1 MGADGGNLV
10 DRPGE
15 TVRGEGALPGA
26 DRRSSPRACSRIE
39 ASYEDA
45 DGHVFLY
52 TADLSEGG
60 VFLVSPI
67 PPRIGASAMVLLEL
81 PENPAILRMRGSV
94 ARQQTHPIA
103 GFAVRFDPHANAEG
117 SRRALRDF
125 VESTRS
131 GLAARHP

>member
-1 MGADGGNLV
+1 L
-10 DRPGE
+10 
-15 TVRGEGALPGA
+15 
-26 DRRSSPRACSRIE
+26 RIE

-67 PPRIGASAMVLLEL
+67 PPRLGARATVLLEL
-81 PENPAILRMRGSV
+81 PGNPVILRLRGNV
-94 ARQQTHPIA
+94 ARQQAYPLA
-103 GFAVRFDPHANAEG
+103 GFAVRFDPQAGPEG

-131 GLAARHP
+131 SRTARAS

>member
-1 MGADGGNLV
+1 M
-10 DRPGE
+10 DRSWE
-15 TVRGEGALPGA
+15 TVGDAGIHPGGE
-26 DRRSSPRACSRIE
+26 RRSSPRARSRIE

-67 PPRIGASAMVLLEL
+67 PPSLGASATVLLEL
-81 PENPAILRMRGSV
+81 PGNPAILRLRGNV
-94 ARQQTHPIA
+94 ARQQAYPVA
-103 GFAVRFDPHANAEG
+103 GFAVRFDPRASPDG

-125 VESTRS
+125 IESTGS
-131 GLAARHP
+131 GRTAGDS

>member
-1 MGADGGNLV
+1 V
-10 DRPGE
+10 DRSGE
-15 TVRGEGALPGA
+15 IVGRAGALPGA
-26 DRRSSPRACSRIE
+26 ERRSSPRAFSRIE

-67 PPRIGASAMVLLEL
+67 PPRLGASATVLLEL
-81 PENPAILRMRGSV
+81 PGNPAILRLRGSV
-94 ARQQTHPIA
+94 ARQQVHPVA
-103 GFAVRFDPHANAEG
+103 GFAVRFDPHANPDG

-125 VESTRS
+125 IESTRS